1 MPGEENRLADDMQA
15 MIYRRREFK
24 AWRPEIPD
32 FAYDKHTQNGRQMG
46 RGVEHW
52 WQEGCKLSNEVRGMN
67 PYEAEATELRE
78 TTGRV
83 TKGKHSMS
91 DLFEE

>member
-52 WQEGCKLSNEVRGMN
+52 WQEGCKLSNEARSMN
-67 PYEAEATELRE
+67 SYEAEATELRE